1 MSQGTLEAL
10 IAQLDQLGFYAY
22 TERTHVAA
30 AKARAEETGYLF
42 DLVTNRAFCAD
53 SESLTEGG
61 VIKFV
66 EHIKPF
72 LESQGVSILTIEQE
86 FEIGGDYSVHLNGI
100 AYMLYSKTELE
111 DETNDLWSI
120 TVERTFAML
129 NTLLESAQSM
139 ERLYI
144 YGGDNENQA
153 VVLTEEQYETLRD
166 NPLISTRNGP
176 WPVKTTSY

>member
-22 TERTHVAA
+22 TERTHVAE
-30 AKARAEETGYLF
+30 AKARAQQTGYLF
-42 DLVTNRAFCAD
+42 GVETNRVFWAD

-61 VIKFV
+61 VIQFI
-66 EHIKPF
+66 EHIRPF
-72 LESQGVSILTIEQE
+72 LESQGVSILTIEQG
-86 FEIGGDYSVHLNGI
+86 FEINGDYSVYLNGVAHI
-100 AYMLYSKTELE
+100 LYSKTELE
-111 DETNDLWSI
+111 DDTNDLWSI
-120 TVERTFAML
+120 TTERTFAMV

-144 YGGDNENQA
+144 YGGGNESQA

-166 NPLISTRNGP
+166 SLLISKSNGP
-176 WPVKTTSY
+176 WPVKTTSC